1 MRTPSAIGVAVVL
14 SLAITSVTV
23 TACDVSRTWF
33 EVANRTDEPL
43 DIVYAR
49 AAGLTLAHDVPPGV
63 KVNVD
68 NPGEPRC
75 TEHDV
80 VARNQAGEEVA
91 RHGPPLCGGDFWT
104 IGEEPQ

>member
-1 MRTPSAIGVAVVL
+1 MRTTLATGVAVVL
-14 SLAITSVTV
+14 ALAIAAVTV
-23 TACDVSRTWF
+23 AACDFSRTWF

-43 DIVYAR
+43 DIVYDR
-49 AAGLTLAHDVPPGV
+49 AAGLTLAHDVPPGA

-91 RHGPPLCGGDFWT
+91 RHGPPLCGGDIWT
-104 IGEEPQ
+104 IGDEPR

>member
-14 SLAITSVTV
+14 AIAAVSVG
-23 TACDVSRTWF
+23 ACDISRTWF
-33 EVANRTDEPL
+33 EVLNLTDEPL

-63 KVNVD
+63 EVHVS

-80 VARNQAGEEVA
+80 VALNQAGEEVA
-91 RHGPPLCGGDFWT
+91 RHGPPLCGGDVWT
-104 IGEEPQ
+104 IGGEPQ